1 MGRRV
6 IFQFSRLRLSDL
18 FVPGSFI
25 PLKCMGWA
33 IMSRGEAKSCRK
45 GEDCLNYRIK
55 ICRVEVICL
64 NLQPTSFLSTCCFET
79 SDAII

>member
-18 FVPGSFI
+18 FVPGSII

-33 IMSRGEAKSCRK
+33 IMSRGEAKGHIHQFKDDSK
-45 GEDCLNYRIK
+45 TPL
-55 ICRVEVICL
+55 
-64 NLQPTSFLSTCCFET
+64 
-79 SDAII
+79 

>member
-18 FVPGSFI
+18 FVPGSII

-45 GEDCLNYRIK
+45 GEG
-55 ICRVEVICL
+55 
-64 NLQPTSFLSTCCFET
+64 LSKLSHQNMPESKLF
-79 SDAII
+79 A